1 MEVPATSTVGN
12 GSTSVDLSAR
22 RFAAPGARSGAMLD
36 LASLQPSDWVGGVY
50 ASGEPEVR
58 QLTFGILPLSDCAP
72 IVVAHE
78 KGLFKKHG
86 IESSITKYASWT
98 ASRDALIAGESH
110 AAQMLFGMPV
120 AAAVGKLGTEQK
132 PLIIP
137 WILSRNGQAITLSA
151 KYRGKIGANTK
162 DLRPLA
168 AEFRDKGRPLVFGIT
183 LAPGTHAMW
192 LRYWLAAGGID
203 PDKDVALITVPPPQ
217 MVANMSAQRMDGFCV
232 GEPWNARALAN
243 GLGFTAILSEEIWP
257 DHPEKV
263 LAFTEEFAEA
273 NPNSVK
279 AVLKAIQ
286 EASAWCDDPANRT
299 ELVTLLST
307 EPYLNASQHLI
318 AERFDDTI
326 DCGNGRIATGLR
338 GPTFA
343 ARNANYP
350 QAKYAVWWL
359 AQFRRWRMLLEA
371 PDYLGVAGRVL
382 RPDFYEAALKELGVA
397 PGTADLTP
405 ETLFDGKPF
414 DPTEPEEYAASFE
427 ISALRK

>member
-1 MEVPATSTVGN
+1 MEFTAPSTTGN
-12 GSTSVDLSAR
+12 GSSGVSLDTR
-22 RFAAPGARSGAMLD
+22 RFASAGSRAGSGLD
-36 LASLQPSDWVGGVY
+36 LASLLPSAWVGGVY
-50 ASGEPEVR
+50 ASGAPEVR

-86 IESSITKYASWT
+86 LESSIAKSPSWT

-110 AAQMLFGMPV
+110 AAHMLFGMPV

-132 PLIIP
+132 PLIVP

-151 KYRGKIGANTK
+151 KYRGKFGANAK

-168 AEFRDKGRPLVFGIT
+168 AESRDQGRPLVFGMT

-217 MVANMSAQRMDGFCV
+217 MVENMRAQRMDGFCV
-232 GEPWNARALAN
+232 GEPWNARAIADD
-243 GLGFTAILSEEIWP
+243 LGFTAIFSEEIWA

-273 NPNSVK
+273 HPNAVK
-279 AVLKAIQ
+279 AALKAIHG
-286 EASAWCDDPANRT
+286 ASVWCDDPANRA
-299 ELVTLLST
+299 ELVTLLAK
-307 EPYLNASQHLI
+307 PAYLNVSPQLI
-318 AERFDDTI
+318 AERFGGTI
-326 DCGNGRIATGLR
+326 DCGNGRIASSLR
-338 GPTFA
+338 GPIFA

-382 RPDFYEAALKELGVA
+382 RPDFYEAAMKELGVA
-397 PGTADLTP
+397 AGAPDFTP
-405 ETLFDGKPF
+405 ETLFDGKTF
-414 DPTEPEEYAASFE
+414 DPSEPEEYAASFE
-427 ISALRK
+427 ITALRR

>member
-1 MEVPATSTVGN
+1 MDFTASSTAGN
-12 GSTSVDLSAR
+12 GSKGVALDTR
-22 RFAAPGARSGAMLD
+22 RFGASGVQAGSGLD
-36 LASLQPSDWVGGVY
+36 LASLLPSAWVGGVY
-50 ASGEPEVR
+50 ASAALEVR
-58 QLTFGILPLSDCAP
+58 ELTFGILPLSDCAP

-86 IESSITKYASWT
+86 ITSSVKKSVSWT
-98 ASRDALIAGESH
+98 ASRDALNEGETQ
-110 AAQMLFGMPV
+110 AAHMLFGMPI
-120 AAAVGKLGTEQK
+120 AAAVGKLGTEQT
-132 PLIIP
+132 PLVVP
-137 WILSRNGQAITLSA
+137 WILSRNGQAITLGA
-151 KYRGKIGANTK
+151 KHCGKFGANAK

-168 AEFRDKGRPLVFGIT
+168 AECRDKGRPMVFGIT
-183 LAPGTHAMW
+183 NAPGTHAMW

-203 PDKDVALITVPPPQ
+203 PDKDVALVTVPPPQ
-217 MVANMSAQRMDGFCV
+217 MVANMRMQRMDGFCV
-232 GEPWNARALAN
+232 GEPWNARASAEN
-243 GLGFTAILSEEIWP
+243 LGFTAILTEEIWA

-273 NPNSVK
+273 HPNSVK
-279 AVLKAIQ
+279 AALKAIH
-286 EASAWCDDPANRT
+286 EASVWCDDPANRT
-299 ELVTLLST
+299 ELVTLLSS
-307 EPYLNASQHLI
+307 PAYLDTAAPLV
-318 AERFDDTI
+318 AERFGDVV

-382 RPDFYEAALKELGVA
+382 RPDFYEATMKELGLT
-397 PGTADLTP
+397 PGTADHGP
-405 ETLFDGKPF
+405 ETLFDGKIF

-427 ISALRK
+427 ISALRR